1 MCGRYAMAL
10 RPSQVRQILQNDYDL
25 QVDDA
30 PADEGDGAP
39 RQSYNFAPGYNGV
52 VYRADVGERGAG
64 PAHPFSQ
71 NEPQEESSTSSPP
84 PPPPPPPQQQQQQE
98 APSSTPYKLQS
109 MKWGLIPFWTKSSP
123 SYPSTLKTIN
133 CRDDSLA
140 QPGGMWASMKSKKRC
155 LVTAQGFYEWL
166 QKGKEKIPHYIK
178 RKDGKLMLL
187 AGLWDCATLP
197 SPHHPDQQEGEEAHK
212 VWSYTII
219 TTSSN
224 PQLKFLHDRMPV
236 ILDPG
241 SPEMKTWLD
250 PKRCEWSQDLQRVL
264 KPYSGVLEVYP
275 VSKEVGK
282 VGNNDPVFIVP
293 VASKENKGNIANFF
307 FANAAAK
314 NKKQPPP
321 LKGEEEGEA
330 EVEKPSGEKEIKS
343 MEAVKKEGDQGGVE
357 FEPPLTTP
365 QKRGIKREAY
375 TTETI
380 TDEEPP
386 RKKLQEDT
394 TTGKKWESPV
404 KPTSRP
410 KISATSNHT
419 SGRSPAKKKGKVAP
433 AGAGTQKIT
442 KFFGN
447 SA

>member
-10 RPSQVRQILQNDYDL
+10 RPSQVRHILQNDYDL

-64 PAHPFSQ
+64 HHQAEASHD
-71 NEPQEESSTSSPP
+71 EPQDQDTSTPPPSPP
-84 PPPPPPPQQQQQQE
+84 SQSPPTT
-98 APSSTPYKLQS
+98 TPFKLQS
-109 MKWGLIPFWTKSSP
+109 MKWGLIPFWTKSNP
-123 SYPSTLKTIN
+123 SFPSTLKTIN

-155 LVTAQGFYEWL
+155 VVIAQGFYEWL
-166 QKGKEKIPHYIK
+166 QKGKEKIPHYVK

-197 SPHHPDQQEGEEAHK
+197 PLLEEEGEMRK
-212 VWSYTII
+212 VWSYTVI

-224 PQLKFLHDRMPV
+224 DQLKFLHDRMPV
-236 ILDPG
+236 ILDPD
-241 SPEMKTWLD
+241 SEELRVWLD
-250 PKRCEWSQDLQRVL
+250 PKRGEWSKELQGLLR
-264 KPYSGVLEVYP
+264 PYAGELEVYP

-282 VGNNDPVFIVP
+282 VGNNDAVFVVP

-307 FANAAAK
+307 ANAAAK
-314 NKKQPPP
+314 NKKTQPMKGEVEVEKVDGGKEVKSVEEIKREDEEGVRIDVAEGKKGVKREVDDSEGIEGEPP
-321 LKGEEEGEA
+321 GKKVKGEESPSKNVKEEKSPSKGVK
-330 EVEKPSGEKEIKS
+330 VEDS
-343 MEAVKKEGDQGGVE
+343 
-357 FEPPLTTP
+357 T
-365 QKRGIKREAY
+365 
-375 TTETI
+375 
-380 TDEEPP
+380 
-386 RKKLQEDT
+386 
-394 TTGKKWESPV
+394 KWESPI
-404 KPTSRP
+404 KERP
-410 KISATSNHT
+410 KISATSNK
-419 SGRSPAKKKGKVAP
+419 SGRSPVKKKGKVAL
-433 AGAGTQKIT
+433 AGAGSQKIT

>member
-1 MCGRYAMAL
+1 MMCGRYAMAL

-30 PADEGDGAP
+30 PVDEGDSAP

-64 PAHPFSQ
+64 AQ
-71 NEPQEESSTSSPP
+71 PQGQGSNPSS
-84 PPPPPPPQQQQQQE
+84 
-98 APSSTPYKLQS
+98 APSSLPQPLQQPASPPYKLQS
-109 MKWGLIPFWTKSSP
+109 MKWGLIPFWTKTSP

-140 QPGGMWASMKSKKRC
+140 QSGGMWTSMKSKKRC
-155 LVTAQGFYEWL
+155 VVIAQGFYEWL

-178 RKDGKLMLL
+178 RKDGKLLLL

-197 SPHHPDQQEGEEAHK
+197 STTHPDQEDEEDGRK

-224 PQLKFLHDRMPV
+224 LQLKFLHDRMPV

-241 SPEMKTWLD
+241 SPELQKWLD
-250 PKRCEWSQDLQRVL
+250 PGRYEWNRELQQVL
-264 KPYSGVLEVYP
+264 KPYERELEVYP

-282 VGNNDPVFIVP
+282 VGNNDPVFVVP
-293 VASKENKGNIANFF
+293 VASRENKGNIANFF
-307 FANAAAK
+307 PNAAAK
-314 NKKQPPP
+314 SKKQP
-321 LKGEEEGEA
+321 LKEEVK
-330 EVEKPSGEKEIKS
+330 VEKPGGEKEVKS
-343 MEAVKKEGDQGGVE
+343 VEEVNREDTEGGG
-357 FEPPLTTP
+357 FKPTP
-365 QKRGIKREAY
+365 EKMGVKRGPDDTEETEGQPPNKKVQDQESVEREA
-375 TTETI
+375 
-380 TDEEPP
+380 
-386 RKKLQEDT
+386 
-394 TTGKKWESPV
+394 PV
-404 KPTSRP
+404 IPRP
-410 KISATSNHT
+410 KLSATSNKPA
-419 SGRSPAKKKGKVAP
+419 RSPAKKKGKVAP
-433 AGAGTQKIT
+433 AGIGGSQKIT